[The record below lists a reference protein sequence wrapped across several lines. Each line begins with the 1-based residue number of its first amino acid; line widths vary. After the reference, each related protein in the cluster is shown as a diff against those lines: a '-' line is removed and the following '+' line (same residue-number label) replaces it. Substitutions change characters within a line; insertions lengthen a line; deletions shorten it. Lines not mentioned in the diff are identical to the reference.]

1 MIDYIWYQMLPERFR
16 PHNVDPNRIHLLDDL
31 RKSWSL
37 TDEVFFEI
45 LIQSDWATK
54 RLQKRLYED
63 AKRDNPIL
71 SDRQIFKEII
81 MSRTSSR
88 IPFGLDIS
96 EEEVNNALNSIRNI
110 NELIEFIMSQEKA
123 IEPPDQYK
131 MRSKMNTKIS
141 KIMESQEAPQEIK
154 TDLVTRVINML
165 RLMSAYFK
173 LRG

>member
-1 MIDYIWYQMLPERFR
+1 MIDYLWYQMLPERFR
-16 PHNVDPNRIHLLDDL
+16 PYDVDPNRIHFLDDL

-37 TDEVFFEI
+37 TNEVFFEI

-63 AKRDNPIL
+63 AKKENPGL

-96 EEEVNNALNSIRNI
+96 EEVDSALNSIRNI
-110 NELIEFIMSQEKA
+110 DELIEFIMSQERA
-123 IEPPDQYK
+123 IEPPDQGQ
-131 MRSKMNTKIS
+131 MGSIMNTQIS
-141 KIMESQEAPQEIK
+141 KIMESQEEPQEIK
-154 TDLVTRVINML
+154 TDIITRVRNML
-165 RLMSAYFK
+165 RVISAYLK
-173 LRG
+173 LKRQ